1 MSPASTITVTSL
13 FSATGTVASVALLQ
27 ADAAAAMSGFGTL
40 TAANSNITANAPLSA
55 VSSKLSAGERT
66 TFGHMAA
73 SASGVITNEAELTM
87 FIHAAMSSAANIQA
101 SEAVYKNAH
110 FDLWGAVG

>member
-1 MSPASTITVTSL
+1 
-13 FSATGTVASVALLQ
+13 
-27 ADAAAAMSGFGTL
+27 MSGVGTL

-66 TFGHMAA
+66 AFGHMAG
-73 SASGVITNEAELTM
+73 SASGEITNEVELHM
-87 FIHAAMSSAANIQA
+87 FINTTIAATANIET
-101 SEAVYKNAH
+101 SEDLHKTGH

>member
-1 MSPASTITVTSL
+1 
-13 FSATGTVASVALLQ
+13 
-27 ADAAAAMSGFGTL
+27 MSGVGTL

-66 TFGHMAA
+66 TFGYMTG
-73 SASGVITNEAELTM
+73 SASGEITNEAELQM
-87 FIHAAMSSAANIQA
+87 VINAAMAAAANIET
-101 SEAVYKNAH
+101 SEAIYKTGH